1 MVVGSFPDNRIPDN
15 LASTVNGTMYIST
28 IGWTRQSATYLLAI
42 VPITLTTILTFTCAL
57 YSILKA
63 KKDNSGYRSTFDPSN
78 VLHLIMAC
86 AAGNLT
92 LKGFNKQGIIDNEEV
107 MVRLDEYGND
117 GTSVKKLVLASAGQ
131 PNSVASQENG
141 ANMFDADSDQ
151 PDSVTSQEKDMKK
164 MFVVADQPDLFALQ
178 DKLVWF

>member
-1 MVVGSFPDNRIPDN
+1 MVVGSFPDDRIPDN

-42 VPITLTTILTFTCAL
+42 LPITLTTILTFTCAL

-63 KKDNSGYRSTFDPSN
+63 KNEHSGYRSTFDPSN

-92 LKGFNKQGIIDNEEV
+92 LAGFTKQGIIDNEGVEV
-107 MVRLDEYGND
+107 QLKESTDD
-117 GTSVKKLVLASAGQ
+117 GGVKKKLVIAGAERD
-131 PNSVASQENG
+131 SVELQENG
-141 ANMFDADSDQ
+141 AKTFGADQ
-151 PDSVTSQEKDMKK
+151 PDSVTSQENGAKE
-164 MFVVADQPDLFALQ
+164 MFVVADQLDVFALQ
-178 DKLVWF
+178 GKFV

>member
-42 VPITLTTILTFTCAL
+42 LPITLTTILTFTCAL
-57 YSILKA
+57 YSVLKA
-63 KKDNSGYRSTFDPSN
+63 KKENSGYRSTFDPSN

-107 MVRLDEYGND
+107 MVWLDEYEND
-117 GTSVKKLVLASAGQ
+117 GSVKKLVLAGAGQ
-131 PNSVASQENG
+131 PNSIASREGG
-141 ANMFDADSDQ
+141 AKMSDADQ
-151 PDSVTSQEKDMKK
+151 PDSVTS
-164 MFVVADQPDLFALQ
+164 
-178 DKLVWF
+178 